1 MSARNL
7 ALSLTSPSYS
17 VLVKVS
23 ATSAS
28 STGASRFTCASFQT
42 CSSTISLF
50 SASEVWARAWPAE
63 PSASRRK
70 QQKVRIM
77 SRTYPSPPHVKR
89 TPPKHNSPSPA
100 RAMQKHEWVVTE
112 VTESGLPLS
121 DWGGVSTFC
130 FEFRNAR
137 VLRPS
142 KTFGR
147 RPPLKRPAQQRGPNR
162 KSRAHG
168 RQHHQASLF
177 QLALLNRRIH
187 GQRNRAGGGVAVSFD
202 IDDHTLWP

>member
-89 TPPKHNSPSPA
+89 TPPKHNSPTPA
-100 RAMQKHEWVVTE
+100 RAMQNHEWVVTE

-121 DWGGVSTFC
+121 GFFFPTGEESAPFASNSETPAC
-130 FEFRNAR
+130 
-137 VLRPS
+137 LRPS
-142 KTFGR
+142 KTFGPAAPPQQPPHPP
-147 RPPLKRPAQQRGPNR
+147 RPHPPN
-162 KSRAHG
+162 
-168 RQHHQASLF
+168 
-177 QLALLNRRIH
+177 
-187 GQRNRAGGGVAVSFD
+187 
-202 IDDHTLWP
+202 TPPPPPT